1 MKLPDGPNIPRLLT
15 TLNLISSPL
24 EFFDKMSERYGD
36 AFTLG
41 NRNNCPTVYF
51 SHPLAIKE
59 IFAADPNIF
68 ESATPIHVETIVGK
82 NSLAIIDG
90 KRHQRQRRLLMPPF
104 HGERM
109 YAYGQLI
116 CNITNEVI
124 KEWKVDQI
132 FPIRLVMQ
140 EITLRIILQVVFG
153 LNQGDRYEQLRKML
167 GSFLDTVGSTRK
179 ASLLFFPA
187 LRFDLGS
194 LSPWGKF
201 IRLRQQIDQ
210 LLYNEIQER
219 RKSIDSSCNDILSLL
234 MTAKDDA
241 DQPLT
246 DIELR
251 DQLLT
256 LLFAGHETTASALA
270 LAMYWIHYLPEVRMK
285 LSREIK
291 PCRND
296 ADPIMIAKLPY
307 LKAICQETLRLHP
320 VAFQTNPRR
329 LKEPF
334 KIMSYELASGTTL
347 VGLTYLTHQREDL
360 YPQSKKFQPERFV
373 ERQYAPYE
381 YFPFGGGNRSCIGMA
396 FAQFEMKLVLATIL
410 SHWQLSLVK
419 HSSIKLV
426 RHTVALAPPN
436 SLRMRVTGKT

>member
-1 MKLPDGPNIPRLLT
+1 MNLPDSPNIPRLLT
-15 TLNLISSPL
+15 TLNLILSPL
-24 EFFDKMSERYGD
+24 EFFDKMSEHYGD

-41 NRNNCPTVYF
+41 NRNNSPTVYF
-51 SHPLAIKE
+51 SHPQAIKE
-59 IFAADPNIF
+59 IFTANPDIF

-90 KRHQRQRRLLMPPF
+90 ERHRRQRRLLMPPF

-109 YAYGQLI
+109 HTYGQLI
-116 CNITNEVI
+116 CEITNEVI
-124 KEWKVDQI
+124 EKWKVDQI
-132 FPIRLVMQ
+132 FPIRSVMQ

-153 LNQGDRYEQLRKML
+153 LNKGDRYEQLRTML
-167 GSFLDTVGSTRK
+167 GSFLDTVGSTQK

-187 LRFDLGS
+187 LRWDLGS
-194 LSPWGKF
+194 WSPWGKF
-201 IRLRQQIDQ
+201 IRLRQQIDE

-219 RKSIDSSCNDILSLL
+219 RKSIDSSHNDILSLL
-234 MTAKDDA
+234 MMARDEA

-270 LAMYWIHYLPEVRMK
+270 LAIYWIHYLPEVK
-285 LSREIK
+285 SNLSRELK
-291 PCRND
+291 PFRHE
-296 ADPIMIAKLPY
+296 ADPLAIAKLPY
-307 LKAICQETLRLHP
+307 LKAVCQETLRLHP

-347 VGLTYLTHQREDL
+347 VGLTYLTHKREDL
-360 YPQSKKFQPERFV
+360 YPQSKKFQPKRFI

-410 SHWQLSLVK
+410 SRWQLSLVK
-419 HSSIKLV
+419 HDPIKLV

-436 SLRMRVTGKT
+436 SLRMIVTGKT